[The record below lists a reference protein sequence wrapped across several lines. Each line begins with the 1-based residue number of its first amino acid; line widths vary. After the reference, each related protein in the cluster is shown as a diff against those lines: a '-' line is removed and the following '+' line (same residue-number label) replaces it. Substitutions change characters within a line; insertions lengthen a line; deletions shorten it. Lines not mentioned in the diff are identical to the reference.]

1 VNEGDIDKVFY
12 YLQSLKDFLSDE
24 QKSQLVNLQ
33 HVYIHGNVDYLYQK
47 RLKTYLGLIQP
58 LLDQTVD
65 SVNTSHI
72 NQEDNSRQKKDN
84 QEVIDCDTK
93 SLNLLD
99 LGHCYLTNA
108 QYQKAIGVLNEYL
121 KQDANEA
128 LAWGYLADAYI
139 AEKREKEAQEAL
151 KKYLSIKPSDQ
162 AYQQKLKEV
171 TLANSLDFFAE
182 QIVNG

>member
-1 VNEGDIDKVFY
+1 
-12 YLQSLKDFLSDE
+12 
-24 QKSQLVNLQ
+24 
-33 HVYIHGNVDYLYQK
+33 
-47 RLKTYLGLIQP
+47 LKTYLGLIQP